1 MVLFLDTIKSSRN
14 EFICTFSVAI
24 AIAIYF
30 MKSCRVNNDQD
41 SLQLRRCPNPNCIR
55 CQKYE
60 IVQQSAKKRL
70 PHLIRHIDG
79 SEDTSKV
86 GKQGDGEVW
95 RVDKT
100 EVATRVMKGVQ
111 LGPPPLP
118 SSISK
123 KFYYPLL
130 KLLPTS
136 YTKNSILSTE
146 EIEKNW
152 SNSLNQYPT
161 VLFIP
166 KLLVAKSSHL
176 TIIHEK
182 ACAILK
188 TNSIINGKER
198 ANVEILMDEYVE
210 SQFNGGEWH
219 TNDSSPS
226 VSTKEEKSQANESGS
241 EDSSSA
247 MPQWEV
253 LYLMNQGQWIDSN
266 IKRCPQTHQLL
277 QKIPS
282 HDLMAGCMFGNI
294 FFSVLYPGTRID
306 IHCGPTNVRHRFHFP
321 LVVPQ
326 KKESK
331 RTKNQTDYSKSIP
344 FLKVD
349 DETLHWVEG
358 EPFVFDDSLAHSA
371 EYPDGDD
378 QSVRVVLVV
387 DLWHKDL
394 TKKERG
400 LIQSLYPSE
409 MPVS

>member
-1 MVLFLDTIKSSRN
+1 MVLFLDTIISNRN
-14 EFICTFSVAI
+14 EFLFTILVAFAI
-24 AIAIYF
+24 AICL
-30 MKSCRVNNDQD
+30 MKLCRVNNDQD
-41 SLQLRRCPNPNCIR
+41 TLQLRRCPNPNCVR

-70 PHLIRHIDG
+70 PHLIRQLHVA
-79 SEDTSKV
+79 EV
-86 GKQGDGEVW
+86 GAH
-95 RVDKT
+95 RVNKN

-118 SSISK
+118 SSISTM
-123 KFYYPLL
+123 FYYPLL
-130 KLLPTS
+130 KLFPTS
-136 YTKNSILSTE
+136 YKKNSILSAE

-152 SNSLNQYPT
+152 SNSSNQYPT

-166 KLLVAKSSHL
+166 ELLVAKSSKL
-176 TIIHEK
+176 TIIHEE
-182 ACAILK
+182 ACTILK

-198 ANVEILMDEYVE
+198 TNVEILMDEYVD

-226 VSTKEEKSQANESGS
+226 VSTKEETSQVNKTGS
-241 EDSSSA
+241 ENSSA

-266 IKRCPQTHQLL
+266 IKRCPQTYQLL

-282 HDLMAGCMFGNI
+282 YDLMAGCMFGNI
-294 FFSVLYPGTRID
+294 FFSVLYPGTQID
-306 IHCGPTNVRHRFHFP
+306 IHCGPTNVRHRLHFP

-331 RTKNQTDYSKSIP
+331 RTKNHTDYSKCIP

-349 DETLHWVEG
+349 DETLHWAEG

-371 EYPDGDD
+371 EYPDSDD

-394 TKKERG
+394 TKKERE
-400 LIQSLYPSE
+400 LVQNLYPST
-409 MPVS
+409 MPMS

>member
-1 MVLFLDTIKSSRN
+1 
-14 EFICTFSVAI
+14 
-24 AIAIYF
+24 
-30 MKSCRVNNDQD
+30 MKSIRINNDQD

-70 PHLIRHIDG
+70 PHLIRHIDV
-79 SEDTSKV
+79 SEDTYEVGGKGAEKV
-86 GKQGDGEVW
+86 
-95 RVDKT
+95 RRTNKT

-123 KFYYPLL
+123 MFYYPLL
-130 KLLPTS
+130 RFLPTS
-136 YTKNSILSTE
+136 YTKNNILSAE

-152 SNSLNQYPT
+152 SNSSNQYPT

-166 KLLVAKSSHL
+166 KLLVAKSSRL
-176 TIIHEK
+176 TIIHEE

-188 TNSIINGKER
+188 TNSIINGKEKV
-198 ANVEILMDEYVE
+198 NIEILMDEYVD

-226 VSTKEEKSQANESGS
+226 VSAKEEKLQVNKKGS
-241 EDSSSA
+241 EGSSA
-247 MPQWEV
+247 MSQWEV

-266 IKRCPQTHQLL
+266 IKRCPQTYQLL

-294 FFSVLYPGTRID
+294 FFSVLYPGTKID
-306 IHCGPTNVRHRFHFP
+306 IHCGPTNVRHRLHFP

-331 RTKNQTDYSKSIP
+331 RTKNQTDCSKSIP

-371 EYPDGDD
+371 EYPDSDD

-394 TKKERG
+394 TKKEKE
-400 LIQSLYPSE
+400 LIQNLYPSTL
-409 MPVS
+409 PIS